1 MKPILLFDFDGVIH
15 SYKSGWRGPAVVP
28 DPPVPGAI
36 EFLINLI
43 DAEEYD
49 VCIYSARSSQRGGIR
64 SMKKWLSE
72 HFQRAVARNTPEC
85 VGFVYRSAF
94 ADPWSEEVD
103 YATKK
108 LIKAIRFP
116 KKKPGAFLTIDDR
129 AICFDGDYS
138 SLMEKIKT
146 FTPWNKKPV

>member
-15 SYKSGWRGPAVVP
+15 SYKSGWKGPAIIP

-36 EFLINLI
+36 EFL
-43 DAEEYD
+43 AEVIGSKIYD
-49 VCIYSARSSQRGGIR
+49 VCIYSARSSQRGGINA
-64 SMKKWLSE
+64 MKEWISE
-72 HFQRAVARNTPEC
+72 HFQRAAANNVPEC
-85 VGFVYRSAF
+85 IRLINCTPF
-94 ADPWSEEVD
+94 AGPWYKEVN

-146 FTPWNKKPV
+146 FKPWSKKPV